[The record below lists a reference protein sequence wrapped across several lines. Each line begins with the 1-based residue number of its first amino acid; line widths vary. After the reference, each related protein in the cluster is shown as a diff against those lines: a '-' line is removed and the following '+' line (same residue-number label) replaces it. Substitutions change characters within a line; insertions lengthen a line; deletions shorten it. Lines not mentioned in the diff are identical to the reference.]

1 MNTSAGIGGAVAG
14 LVVAEASYGWL
25 NLTAACLLI
34 PLAALALCTRSRKC
48 PVSDASRRVAGKP
61 SR

>member
-1 MNTSAGIGGAVAG
+1 MSSPAVAG

-34 PLAALALCTRSRKC
+34 PLAALALFTRSRKI
-48 PVSDASRRVAGKP
+48 PVSDVPRRVAGRP